1 MGKSD
6 RLRAFD
12 FIFLLKL
19 YFIDFIDFVILL
31 FYNIFVFLQ
40 IRLHDVLNW
49 QQFLTHLFVFLKLQH
64 EINQVIVAVQKIIE
78 FGILRNLLIFSFLK

>member
-19 YFIDFIDFVILL
+19 YFIDFVILL